1 MGKIAMLGGYY
12 PFVIM
17 IVWLIVGWLGSKA

>member
-1 MGKIAMLGGYY
+1 MGKIAMIGGYY

-17 IVWLIVGWLGSKA
+17 IVWLIAGWLGSKV